1 MSPARKRCDTMPERY
16 DQALAYGHEKNL
28 PAGALRP
35 NPTSFWSVKNV
46 ALLEQ
51 YAGWLSGGGA
61 STDVIRKN
69 LFEEMLSP

>member
-1 MSPARKRCDTMPERY
+1 MSPARKRCDTMPKRY

-35 NPTSFWSVKNV
+35 KPTSFWPVENV

-51 YAGWLSGGGA
+51 YAWWLSGGGT

-69 LFEEMLSP
+69 LFKEVLSP